1 MYEEGSRTAAVYDL
15 PFDRRHARPIAKG
28 IRMGNIS
35 GIVALVAVTALCAIV
50 GIYYCWVRKL
60 GRSDKGGE
68 TQQPGTPR

>member
-1 MYEEGSRTAAVYDL
+1 
-15 PFDRRHARPIAKG
+15 
-28 IRMGNIS
+28 MGNIS

-60 GRSDKGGE
+60 GRPDKGGE